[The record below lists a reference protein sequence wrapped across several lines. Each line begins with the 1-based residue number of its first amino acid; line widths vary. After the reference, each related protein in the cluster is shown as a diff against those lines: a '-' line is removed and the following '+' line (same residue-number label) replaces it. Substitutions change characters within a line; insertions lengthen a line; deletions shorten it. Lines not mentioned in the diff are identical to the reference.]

1 MRIIRAMLPLLAH
14 SMTESAT
21 VTRPKNA
28 THRLPGSLSLVLP
41 AYNEQENIRFVVEQ
55 ALDVLPHFADTFE
68 IIPVNDGST
77 DATGEILEEL
87 AAEDDRVRPVSYSN
101 NQGYGGAVSS
111 GFDATRYEYVMF
123 MDADRQFDINDLSLL
138 APFVGRF
145 DIVAGFRME
154 RNDPLHRR
162 INAEIFNIAVRILFG
177 VHLRDLD
184 CAFKILRGDQL
195 RSLDLISKGAL
206 INCEMQAKL
215 RRQGATL
222 VQVGVHHYPRVA
234 GTSTGGNLK
243 VIAKAMRDILI
254 LWWKMRDYRPEVA
267 PDRTAPDDSFLARL
281 KRLRSRVQ
289 RRIADRNNDQTTPI
303 T

>member
-1 MRIIRAMLPLLAH
+1 MRITRAMVPFLVQSVAESETMTLPE
-14 SMTESAT
+14 T
-21 VTRPKNA
+21 PPQ
-28 THRLPGSLSLVLP
+28 RLPGSLSLVLP
-41 AYNEQENIRFVVEQ
+41 AYNEEENIRYVVEQ
-55 ALDVLPHFADTFE
+55 ALEVLPQYVDTFE

-77 DATGEILEEL
+77 DATGMILEQL
-87 AAEDDRVRPVSYSN
+87 AAEDDRVRPVSYTAN
-101 NQGYGGAVSS
+101 KGYGGAVSS
-111 GFDATRYEYVMF
+111 GFNATRYDYVMF
-123 MDADRQFDINDLSLL
+123 MDADRQFDISDLSML

-154 RNDPLHRR
+154 RNDPIHRR

-195 RSLDLISKGAL
+195 RSLGLISKGAL

-234 GTSTGGNLK
+234 GSSTGGNLK
-243 VIAKAMRDILI
+243 VIARAMRDILI
-254 LWWKMRDYRPEVA
+254 LWWKMRDYHPEVA
-267 PDRTAPDDSFLARL
+267 PNRTAPDDSFFARL
-281 KRLRSRVQ
+281 KRLPGHIQ
-289 RRIADRNNDQTTPI
+289 RRINQRNNDETTI